1 MRRAA
6 LWLWLWFCA
15 LALRL
20 QPALPWAQRRFCR
33 WGQGLEAPRK
43 AEPARAPL
51 QVCKTSPHVSETASL
66 QRAAAPG
73 ISGFHLHPEHRGS
86 RLPQTVATNVPPED
100 QDGSGDDSDNFS
112 GSGAGALQDISLL
125 HQTTS
130 TWKDM
135 WLLTTV
141 PTAPEPTDVE
151 TVAASILPTVE
162 EPDQEGSVR
171 LMELEPGLTVQEE
184 TSHPPS
190 KTTQHPTTH
199 QASTARVSTAQAPAT
214 TDPPRDMQPGHHKT
228 SAPTGHEHFYP
239 HSPSQEE
246 GGPSATEKAAED
258 GASSQLPV
266 GEGSGEQD
274 FIFENPG
281 DNTVVAAVEPDQR
294 NQAPVD
300 QGATGA
306 SQGLLDRKE
315 VLGGVIAG
323 GLVGL
328 IFAVCLVG
336 FMLYRMKKKDE
347 GSYSLEEPKQAN
359 GGAYQKP
366 TKQEEFYA

>member
-6 LWLWLWFCA
+6 LWLWLCA

-20 QPALPWAQRRFCR
+20 QP
-33 WGQGLEAPRK
+33 
-43 AEPARAPL
+43 
-51 QVCKTSPHVSETASL
+51 V
-66 QRAAAPG
+66 
-73 ISGFHLHPEHRGS
+73 
-86 RLPQTVATNVPPED
+86 LPQIVTVNVPPED

-112 GSGAGALQDISLL
+112 GSGTGALPDITLSR
-125 HQTTS
+125 QTS
-130 TWKDM
+130 SPWKDV
-135 WLLTTV
+135 WLLTTT
-141 PTAPEPTDVE
+141 PTAPEPTSVDTE
-151 TVAASILPTVE
+151 AASTAVLPAAAGEKPEAGEPALVAEVDTSLTARDKGVEVTTRPRETTQLPT
-162 EPDQEGSVR
+162 
-171 LMELEPGLTVQEE
+171 
-184 TSHPPS
+184 
-190 KTTQHPTTH
+190 TQR
-199 QASTARVSTAQAPAT
+199 ASTARATTAQAPVT
-214 TDPPRDMQPGHHKT
+214 SHPHRDMQPGLQET
-228 SAPTGHEHFYP
+228 LAPTAPGQPDHP
-239 HSPSQEE
+239 PPSVAD
-246 GGPSATEKAAED
+246 GGTSVIKEAAED
-258 GASSQLPV
+258 GATNQLPT

-274 FIFENPG
+274 FTFETSG
-281 DNTVVAAVEPDQR
+281 ENTAVAAIEPDKR

-300 QGATGA
+300 EGATGA

>member
-6 LWLWLWFCA
+6 LWLWLCA

-20 QPALPWAQRRFCR
+20 QPVLP
-33 WGQGLEAPRK
+33 
-43 AEPARAPL
+43 
-51 QVCKTSPHVSETASL
+51 H
-66 QRAAAPG
+66 
-73 ISGFHLHPEHRGS
+73 
-86 RLPQTVATNVPPED
+86 TVAANVPPED

-112 GSGAGALQDISLL
+112 GSGTGALPDITLSR
-125 HQTTS
+125 QTSS
-130 TWKDM
+130 TWKDV
-135 WLLTTV
+135 WLLTAT
-141 PTAPEPTDVE
+141 PTAPEPTSRDTEAAATSIPSAGEKPEEAEPVLVGEVDTSLTARDKE
-151 TVAASILPTVE
+151 TEVITRPRE
-162 EPDQEGSVR
+162 
-171 LMELEPGLTVQEE
+171 
-184 TSHPPS
+184 
-190 KTTQHPTTH
+190 TTQLPITH
-199 QASTARVSTAQAPAT
+199 RASTARVTTAQAPVT
-214 TDPPRDMQPGHHKT
+214 SHSHRDVQPGLHET
-228 SAPTGHEHFYP
+228 SAPTAPGQPDHQP
-239 HSPSQEE
+239 PTVAD
-246 GGPSATEKAAED
+246 GGPSVVKEVAED
-258 GASSQLPV
+258 GATNQLPT

-274 FIFENPG
+274 FTFETSG
-281 DNTVVAAVEPDQR
+281 ENTAVAAVEPDQR
-294 NQAPVD
+294 NNQPPVGE
-300 QGATGA
+300 GATGA

>member
-6 LWLWLWFCA
+6 LWLWLCA

-20 QPALPWAQRRFCR
+20 QPALPQ
-33 WGQGLEAPRK
+33 
-43 AEPARAPL
+43 
-51 QVCKTSPHVSETASL
+51 
-66 QRAAAPG
+66 
-73 ISGFHLHPEHRGS
+73 I
-86 RLPQTVATNVPPED
+86 VATNVPPED

-112 GSGAGALQDISLL
+112 GSGAGALPDITLSR
-125 HQTTS
+125 QTSS
-130 TWKDM
+130 TWKDV
-135 WLLTTV
+135 WLLTAT
-141 PTAPEPTDVE
+141 PTAPEPTSRDAE
-151 TVAASILPTVE
+151 VAFTSILPTGKKQEEGEAVLLSEVE
-162 EPDQEGSVR
+162 
-171 LMELEPGLTVQEE
+171 MGLTGWDKEKEV
-184 TSHPPS
+184 TSGPRE
-190 KTTQHPTTH
+190 TTQLLIT
-199 QASTARVSTAQAPAT
+199 QRASTIRVTTAQAPVSSH
-214 TDPPRDMQPGHHKT
+214 PHRDVQPGLPET
-228 SAPTGHEHFYP
+228 SAPTAPGQPDHH
-239 HSPSQEE
+239 PSSVED
-246 GGPSATEKAAED
+246 GGASTIKETAED
-258 GASSQLPV
+258 GAVNQIPT

-274 FIFENPG
+274 FTFETSG
-281 DNTVVAAVEPDQR
+281 ENTAVAAIEPDQR
-294 NQAPVD
+294 NQPPVD
-300 QGATGA
+300 EGATGA

>member
-6 LWLWLWFCA
+6 LWLWLCA

-20 QPALPWAQRRFCR
+20 QPALPQ
-33 WGQGLEAPRK
+33 
-43 AEPARAPL
+43 
-51 QVCKTSPHVSETASL
+51 
-66 QRAAAPG
+66 
-73 ISGFHLHPEHRGS
+73 I
-86 RLPQTVATNVPPED
+86 VATNVPPED

-112 GSGAGALQDISLL
+112 GSGAGALQDIALSQ
-125 HQTTS
+125 QTPS

-135 WLLTTV
+135 ALLTAV
-141 PTAPEPTDVE
+141 PTAPEPSGAGNT
-151 TVAASILPTVE
+151 AASTSVLPTGEAPE
-162 EPDQEGSVR
+162 EGEAV
-171 LMELEPGLTVQEE
+171 LVAEVEPGFTDREKE
-184 TSHPPS
+184 TTHPPS
-190 KTTQHPTTH
+190 ETTPHPTTH
-199 QASTARVSTAQAPAT
+199 RASTARATTAQGPAT
-214 TDPPRDMQPGHHKT
+214 SHPHRDMQP
-228 SAPTGHEHFYP
+228 SAPVGPGQLDP
-239 HSPSQEE
+239 HTPSVED
-246 GGPSATEKAAED
+246 GGPSATERATED
-258 GASSQLPV
+258 GVSTQLPA

-274 FIFENPG
+274 FTFDLSGENMAG
-281 DNTVVAAVEPDQR
+281 TAVEPDQR
-294 NQAPVD
+294 NQPPD
-300 QGATGA
+300 HEA

-366 TKQEEFYA
+366 SKQEEFYA

>member
-6 LWLWLWFCA
+6 LWLWLCA

-20 QPALPWAQRRFCR
+20 QPALP
-33 WGQGLEAPRK
+33 
-43 AEPARAPL
+43 
-51 QVCKTSPHVSETASL
+51 
-66 QRAAAPG
+66 
-73 ISGFHLHPEHRGS
+73 
-86 RLPQTVATNVPPED
+86 QTVAVNVPPED

-112 GSGAGALQDISLL
+112 GSGAGALPD
-125 HQTTS
+125 S
-130 TWKDM
+130 TLSQQPPSTGKDTG
-135 WLLTTV
+135 LLTAT
-141 PTAPEPTDVE
+141 PKAPEPTSPE
-151 TVAASILPTVE
+151 TVATSTSILPTREPPE
-162 EPDQEGSVR
+162 EGGAVLLAEA
-171 LMELEPGLTVQEE
+171 EPGLSAREKEAAHPLSE
-184 TSHPPS
+184 T
-190 KTTQHPTTH
+190 TLHPTTH
-199 QASTARVSTAQAPAT
+199 RTSTARATTAQGPAT
-214 TDPPRDMQPGHHKT
+214 SHPHRDMQPDPHET
-228 SAPTGHEHFYP
+228 SAPAGHGQLEP
-239 HSPSQEE
+239 HASRMED

-258 GASSQLPV
+258 EAFTQLPV

-274 FIFENPG
+274 FTFDVSGENAAGP
-281 DNTVVAAVEPDQR
+281 AVESDQR
-294 NQAPVD
+294 NGPSGD
-300 QGATGA
+300 PEATGA
-306 SQGLLDRKE
+306 SQSLLDRKE